1 MVPVNGQPLV
11 RLDMVLKP
19 KAPNTYICVYLF
31 SVFLQPVQVQTD
43 F

>member
-11 RLDMVLKP
+11 RLDIVLKP
-19 KAPNTYICVYLF
+19 KAPNFCVFLF